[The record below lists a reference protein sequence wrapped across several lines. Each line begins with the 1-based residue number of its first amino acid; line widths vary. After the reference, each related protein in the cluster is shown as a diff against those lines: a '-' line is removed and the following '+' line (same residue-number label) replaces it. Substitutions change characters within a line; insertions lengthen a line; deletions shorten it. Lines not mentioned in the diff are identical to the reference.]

1 MIIIEMR
8 DFHMELGIDV
18 AQLGLDLGTGGAIG
32 GVTGFA
38 AKKVAK
44 IVAVLV
50 GLQLAAFKFLESRG
64 VLTVDWAQLSAGL
77 LSGAETAAGEPPSW
91 MMSILSTLSIS
102 GGFAAGFMAGFKF
115 G

>member
-1 MIIIEMR
+1 
-8 DFHMELGIDV
+8 MELGIDF

-38 AKKVAK
+38 AKKIAK
-44 IVAVLV
+44 VVAVLV

-64 VLTVDWAQLSAGL
+64 VLTVDWERLSSGL
-77 LSGAETAAGEPPSW
+77 LSGAETAAAGEPPSW